1 MSRSTA
7 LAKCLEPLLL
17 RSTVAV
23 PPHAKSK
30 ADYVHELVHS
40 YYLPVFFWAERQL
53 QASSCIVLGLS
64 CVQGGGKTT
73 MTSFL
78 ETLFH
83 ETGKSCASLSLD
95 DVYLTRSEQVAVAQL
110 NAGNPLLEHRGN
122 PGTQDLNLLLSLIQD
137 AKAGRDVLVPRYNKS
152 AFDGRGD
159 RFPRDQWIAHK
170 GPLDVLLVE
179 GWCLG
184 FEASP
189 TDLDG
194 HLKPVNAALRDF
206 DQLYAELSALIVVQ
220 VDDLGWV
227 YTWREQAEAR
237 MREEGKPAMTPEQV
251 KDFVDRFM
259 PAYER
264 YLPQLYSDSA
274 GSSSISRIPRLTVT
288 IGQHRECTSVVARE
302 GRNA

>member
-170 GPLDVLLVE
+170 GTAHRRDSHNFQKGLWTYSWSKAGVLALRRVQPISM
-179 GWCLG
+179 GND
-184 FEASP
+184 ASLNSV
-189 TDLDG
+189 DLYLRS

-227 YTWREQAEAR
+227 YT
-237 MREEGKPAMTPEQV
+237 
-251 KDFVDRFM
+251 
-259 PAYER
+259 
-264 YLPQLYSDSA
+264 
-274 GSSSISRIPRLTVT
+274 
-288 IGQHRECTSVVARE
+288 
-302 GRNA
+302 

>member
-1 MSRSTA
+1 
-7 LAKCLEPLLL
+7 
-17 RSTVAV
+17 
-23 PPHAKSK
+23 
-30 ADYVHELVHS
+30 
-40 YYLPVFFWAERQL
+40 
-53 QASSCIVLGLS
+53 
-64 CVQGGGKTT
+64 GGGKTT

-95 DVYLTRSEQVAVAQL
+95 DVYLTRSEQVAVAQS
-110 NAGNPLLEHRGN
+110 NPGNPLLEAGVLALRRVQPISMGN
-122 PGTQDLNLLLSLIQD
+122 DASLNSVDLYLRS
-137 AKAGRDVLVPRYNKS
+137 
-152 AFDGRGD
+152 
-159 RFPRDQWIAHK
+159 
-170 GPLDVLLVE
+170 
-179 GWCLG
+179 
-184 FEASP
+184 
-189 TDLDG
+189 

-220 VDDLGWV
+220 VEDLGWV

-264 YLPQLYSDSA
+264 YLPQLNSDSA
-274 GSSSISRIPRLTVT
+274 GPSSISRIPRLTVT

>member
-30 ADYVHELVHS
+30 ADYIHELVHS
-40 YYLPVFFWAERQL
+40 YYLP
-53 QASSCIVLGLS
+53 
-64 CVQGGGKTT
+64 GGGKTT

-95 DVYLTRSEQVAVAQL
+95 DVYLTRSEQVAVAQS

-122 PGTQDLNLLLSLIQD
+122 PGTQDLNLLLSLIKD

-159 RFPRDQWIAHK
+159 RFPRDH
-170 GPLDVLLVE
+170 LNSV
-179 GWCLG
+179 
-184 FEASP
+184 
-189 TDLDG
+189 DLYLRS

-206 DQLYAELSALIVVQ
+206 DQLYAGLSALIVVQ
-220 VDDLGWV
+220 VEDLGWV

-264 YLPQLYSDSA
+264 YLPQLNSDSA
-274 GSSSISRIPRLTVT
+274 GPSSISRIPRLTVT